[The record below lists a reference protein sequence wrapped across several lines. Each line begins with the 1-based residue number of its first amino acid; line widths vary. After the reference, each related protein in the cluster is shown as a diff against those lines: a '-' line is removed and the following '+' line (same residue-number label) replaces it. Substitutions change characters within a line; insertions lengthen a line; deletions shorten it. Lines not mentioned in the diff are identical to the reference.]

1 MTSPGVTAGPE
12 LFVGFLKLR
21 WLPGTHLP
29 RLPAVGDNGAM
40 KSRQIQLFAER
51 LTIGIIGGH
60 KVWFAAGCLYL
71 AWKIAPF
78 WVAVFPAAMGFA
90 FLSVGMIE
98 VLQSIRA

>member
-1 MTSPGVTAGPE
+1 LPPLTA
-12 LFVGFLKLR
+12 V
-21 WLPGTHLP
+21 
-29 RLPAVGDNGAM
+29 VDNAAM
-40 KSRQIQLFAER
+40 KSRQIQSFAER
-51 LTIGIIGGH
+51 LIIGVIGGH

>member
-1 MTSPGVTAGPE
+1 
-12 LFVGFLKLR
+12 LR
-21 WLPGTHLP
+21 
-29 RLPAVGDNGAM
+29 RLPAERDNAAM
-40 KSRQIQLFAER
+40 EARQIQSFAER
-51 LTIGIIGGH
+51 LIIGAIGGH
-60 KVWFAAGCLYL
+60 KVWFAVGCLYL